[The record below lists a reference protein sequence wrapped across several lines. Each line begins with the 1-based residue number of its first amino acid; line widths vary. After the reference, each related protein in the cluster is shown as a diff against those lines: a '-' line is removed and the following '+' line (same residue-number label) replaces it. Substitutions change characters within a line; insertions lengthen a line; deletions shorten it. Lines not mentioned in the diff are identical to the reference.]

1 MFKPLTLIHLAL
13 KIGFGLQLLESEDC
27 LPLFSSTLTFIFPP
41 GLFEVLSENMAMS
54 VPAKCTLCWGGVS
67 PPHRHVKST
76 GIPKVKEELMEG
88 LILINEKMF
97 VRDQLKALTVKELK
111 HLFKTHSGFVAH
123 PACPCTR
130 LSMLRVAELRTL
142 CLQHNLIVTEATR
155 AGEMQLLLRQH
166 WEEQCQ
172 LAETTHG
179 RHIPGQGSVTSTQG
193 MTSPKMT
200 STFKEAPPTTKRT
213 KEESQE
219 TPWELINGETGNE
232 EVMAQISY
240 AEEVAQQALT
250 QAATLRQAH
259 CLPPKAWTPPV
270 PHVTA
275 AMMANGPKAKP
286 GRKQNQGN

>member
-1 MFKPLTLIHLAL
+1 
-13 KIGFGLQLLESEDC
+13 
-27 LPLFSSTLTFIFPP
+27 
-41 GLFEVLSENMAMS
+41 
-54 VPAKCTLCWGGVS
+54 
-67 PPHRHVKST
+67 
-76 GIPKVKEELMEG
+76 MEG